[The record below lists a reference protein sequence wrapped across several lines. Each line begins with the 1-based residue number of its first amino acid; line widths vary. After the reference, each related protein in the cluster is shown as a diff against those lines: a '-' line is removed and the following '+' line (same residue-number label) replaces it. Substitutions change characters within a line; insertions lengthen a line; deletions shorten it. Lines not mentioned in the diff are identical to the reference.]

1 METEKIFMAI
11 GYILRS
17 EGWEKGNIVKR
28 GKGKKM
34 IQNVEA
40 EKLLELGRIGM
51 EPGVVE
57 M

>member
-17 EGWEKGNIVKR
+17 EGWEKDNIVKR
-28 GKGKKM
+28 GKEKKK

-40 EKLLELGRIGM
+40 EKLLELGRIGI
-51 EPGVVE
+51 EPEVVE

>member
-1 METEKIFMAI
+1 M
-11 GYILRS
+11 R
-17 EGWEKGNIVKR
+17 EGQYCKKR
-28 GKGKKM
+28 KGKKM

-51 EPGVVE
+51 EPEVVE